1 MTDIK
6 SNPLLGATARW
17 TAIARALES
26 NRADRLFSDPW
37 AAALA
42 GSDGPEWLEQ
52 QSASAFNTAPMVIRT
67 RYFDE
72 FLSSIAAADGIRQFV
87 ILAAGLDTRAYRLDW
102 PAATRIFEIDQP
114 AVTAYKDQVLAAAKA
129 KPACTRISLA
139 ADLTQPW
146 QAALVSSGFDPRQPS
161 GWLLEGF
168 LYYLPDEAIQKVL
181 QTISELSATGSR
193 LGFDIVNSATF
204 SSPITKAWV
213 EMQAQQGAPW
223 VGSLDDPEAVL
234 SALGWQAQL
243 TQPGAEDANYGRWT
257 LPVIPVK
264 MANMPHNWYVTA
276 RKVR

>member
-1 MTDIK
+1 MTEIK

-26 NRADRLFSDPW
+26 NREDRLFSDPW

-72 FLSSIAAADGIRQFV
+72 FLTGAAAADGIRQLV

-102 PAATRIFEIDQP
+102 PAATRIFEVDQP
-114 AVTAYKDQVLAAAKA
+114 AVITYKDQVLAAAKA
-129 KPACTRISLA
+129 TPACTRICLA
-139 ADLTQPW
+139 ADLTQSW
-146 QAALVSSGFDPRQPS
+146 QAALMDSGFDPRQPS

-168 LYYLPDEAIQKVL
+168 LYYLPVDAIQDVL
-181 QTISELSATGSR
+181 QTVSHLSTSGSR
-193 LGFDIVNSATF
+193 LGFDIVNGATF
-204 SSPITKAWV
+204 TSPITKAWV

-243 TQPGAEDANYGRWT
+243 TQPGAEDANFGRWT